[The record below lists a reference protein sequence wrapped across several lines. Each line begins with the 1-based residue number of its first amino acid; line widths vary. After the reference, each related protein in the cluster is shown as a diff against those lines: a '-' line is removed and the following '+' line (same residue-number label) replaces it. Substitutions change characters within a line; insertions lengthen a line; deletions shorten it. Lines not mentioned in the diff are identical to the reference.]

1 MNEKEYLQK
10 LVDDFG
16 EINGYT
22 KDEKI
27 EFYEMLEIL
36 LSLNE
41 NESSHQ
47 EIIN

>member
-27 EFYEMLEIL
+27 EFGGAGITVDT
-36 LSLNE
+36 
-41 NESSHQ
+41 
-47 EIIN
+47 IG